1 MELLYDI
8 TVGALQT
15 GIAVASLGG
24 GKVARMVHGRRD
36 TMHRCRPGG
45 DLTELKGCVW
55 VHAASLGEFEQG
67 RPLIERLRREHPD
80 KKILLTFFS
89 PSGYEVRKGFDK
101 VDAVA
106 YLPGDTHRAMRRF
119 IDAIEPSMAI
129 FVKYEFW
136 NNCLTELHKHH
147 VPTYLISA
155 IFRPSQPFFK
165 SWGGVFKRMLR
176 LFTHLFVQDSAS
188 VKLLN
193 SIGITNVTV
202 AGDTRFDRVTDIM
215 KTTVDMPLIEA
226 FTKGHFTLIAGSSWE
241 PDENLYIPYL
251 LTHPQMRAIIAPH
264 EFDSA
269 RLDALLERCKGTAQL
284 YSRIEAGE
292 PVADTTRILIIDSF
306 GRLASIYRYGTAAWV
321 GGGFGAGIH
330 NINEAAVYGLPV
342 IIGPRHEKFKEAR
355 DLIRLGGAF
364 CVRTKEEAAHVLKRF
379 ITDPDA
385 LEKASETARDYI
397 RRSIGATDRIWAAIL
412 ADAMV

>member
-1 MELLYDI
+1 MSLLYDI
-8 TVGALQT
+8 SVGALQT
-15 GIAVASLGG
+15 GIAVASLRG
-24 GKVARMVHGRRD
+24 GKIARMSRGRRD
-36 TMHRCRPGG
+36 TMRRCRPGG
-45 DLTELKGCVW
+45 DLTTLKGCVW

-106 YLPGDTHRAMRRF
+106 YLPGDTRRAMRRL
-119 IDAIEPSMAI
+119 IDAVEPSMAI

-136 NNCLTELHKHH
+136 NNCLTLLSQRR

-155 IFRPSQPFFK
+155 IFRPSQAFFK
-165 SWGGVFKRMLR
+165 PWGGVFRQMLR
-176 LFTHLFVQDSAS
+176 LFTHLFVQDTAS
-188 VKLLN
+188 KELLE
-193 SIGITNVTV
+193 SIGVTNVTV

-215 KTTVDMPLIEA
+215 RTTVEMPLIEEFA
-226 FTKGHFTLIAGSSWE
+226 RGHFTLIAGSSWD
-241 PDENLYIPYL
+241 PDEDLYIPYL
-251 LTHPQMRAIIAPH
+251 LSHPHMRAIIAPH
-264 EFDSA
+264 EFDRA
-269 RLDALLERCKGTAQL
+269 RLNALLDRCKGAAQL

-292 PVADTTRILIIDSF
+292 PVADSTRILIIDSF

-342 IIGPRHEKFKEAR
+342 IIGPKFDKFKEAR
-355 DLIRLGGAF
+355 DLIGLGGAF
-364 CVRTKEEAAHVLKRF
+364 CVHTKEEAEQVLDRL
-379 ITDPDA
+379 TTEADTLA
-385 LEKASETARDYI
+385 GASATARDYI
-397 RRSIGATDRIWAAIL
+397 SRSVGATDRIWSAIFT
-412 ADAMV
+412 D